1 MPSWLSEPC
10 SRRGK
15 GRLESGP
22 ARLWRISKLERR
34 LILPLGVVAAFAVAA
49 AAMSDGSAG
58 RGDGGGEEL
67 EEVLLRD
74 MGMRG
79 AS

>member
-1 MPSWLSEPC
+1 MPSWPSEPG

-22 ARLWRISKLERR
+22 ARLWRMSKLERR
-34 LILPLGVVAAFAVAA
+34 LTLPLGVVAAFAVAG
-49 AAMSDGSAG
+49 MSDGSG

-67 EEVLLRD
+67 DEVLLRD